1 MRTWVLRIRAAD
13 RPIFDALVDGRKTI
27 ETRAGATGARSY
39 TRAQPGD
46 TLLFLCGPARLRR
59 TVTRVAI
66 YPSPAAL
73 AADEDVRRV
82 LPWITSAADLA
93 ALYESFP
100 GYPARIARH
109 GLVAMELAPAAED
122 TT

>member
-27 ETRAGATGARSY
+27 ETRAGSPGARSY
-39 TRAQPGD
+39 TGVQPGD

-66 YPSPAAL
+66 YPSVAAL
-73 AADEDVRRV
+73 AAHEDHRRV
-82 LPWITSAADLA
+82 MPWLAHAAEMA
-93 ALYESFP
+93 AVYESFP
-100 GYPARIARH
+100 GYTERIARH
-109 GLVAMELAPAAED
+109 GLVAMELAPPEAGP
-122 TT
+122 

>member
-27 ETRAGATGARSY
+27 ETRAGSPGARSY
-39 TRAQPGD
+39 TRVQPGD

-59 TVTRVAI
+59 TVARVAI

-73 AADEDVRRV
+73 AVHEDVRRV
-82 LPWITSAADLA
+82 MPWLADAADLA
-93 ALYESFP
+93 AVYESFP
-100 GYPARIARH
+100 GYPKRISRH
-109 GLVAMELAPAAED
+109 GLVAMELAPSEGGP
-122 TT
+122 

>member
-27 ETRAGATGARSY
+27 ETRAGSPGARSY
-39 TRAQPGD
+39 NPGQPGD

-66 YPSPAAL
+66 YPSPEAL
-73 AADEDVRRV
+73 AAHEDVRRV
-82 LPWITSAADLA
+82 LPWLTSAADLA

-100 GYPARIARH
+100 GYPERIARH
-109 GLVAMELAPAAED
+109 GLVAMELAPPAAGL
-122 TT
+122 